1 MTEDTLRCANC
12 GEPLPSSDAI
22 CPRCERELSV
32 DSTVG
37 RYRCQNCGSR
47 FNRPNLKLWP
57 PHAKWYMPQNLKPQ
71 CPHCEVFL
79 RDKMVEVFIS
89 YRVVIFIFIFLPS
102 ELNARIVFLISFLI
116 LICSL
121 HIKKVQNIIPIEE
134 ERYVIDHIIKAKQ

>member
-22 CPRCERELSV
+22 CPQCEHELSV
-32 DSTVG
+32 DPSIG
-37 RYRCQNCGSR
+37 KYRCPNCSSR

-57 PHAKWYMPQNLKPQ
+57 PHAKYMRQDQKLQ
-71 CPHCEVFL
+71 CPHCKVFL
-79 RDKMVEVFIS
+79 RDKMVEVFMS
-89 YRVVIFIFIFLPS
+89 YWAAIFIFGFLPL
-102 ELNARIVFLISFLI
+102 EPNAQIVFLISFLI

-134 ERYVIDHIIKAKQ
+134 ERYVIDHIIKAK